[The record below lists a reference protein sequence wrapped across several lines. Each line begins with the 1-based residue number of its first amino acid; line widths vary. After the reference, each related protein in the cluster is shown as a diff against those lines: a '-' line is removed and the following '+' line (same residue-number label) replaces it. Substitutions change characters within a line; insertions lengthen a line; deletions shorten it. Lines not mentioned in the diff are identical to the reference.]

1 MQPTKKSILMDITRG
16 NRMKFVYAIL
26 ALGVGVC
33 FSLIMPLMLSGTIDA
48 LVAAADGKT
57 STPVDLVAPL
67 GAWFNARGGVPYLL
81 SHLWIIAIILMVCY
95 VAGGLFQYLRA
106 RFTAYASEN
115 VARNLRDRL
124 YSHLQT
130 LSYEYH
136 VQAQTGDLIQRCTSD
151 VDTIRRFLAQQLT
164 EIFRAVFMVG
174 IAVTVMLTINVRM
187 TLYSMILVPPLFL
200 FAWLFFKW
208 VQKYF
213 KVADEAEGK
222 MSAVLQENL
231 TGVRVVRAFGRQK
244 YEEGKFDKVNN
255 DLYKKSMK
263 LINLLAVY
271 WSGSDLM
278 AMSQEVVALLIG
290 VVTVVTFPGTL
301 TIGEMTVFVSYTGM
315 LLWPIRHL
323 GRILSDMGKAMVSFG
338 RTSEILMQQPEQDAP
353 GSIQPPLDRDIEF
366 DHVGFEHEDNTPVL
380 KDIHFT
386 VKQGQTVALLGATG
400 SGKSTLMNLL
410 QRLYDVKQGAIRIGG
425 VNINKIS
432 KRYLRSRVGLVL
444 QEPFLYSRTVKDNI
458 GIAKREPSWDM
469 IRAAAITAEADGFI
483 NHFEKGYDTMVG
495 ERGVTLSGGQKQR
508 VAIARTLLKDND
520 ILIFDD
526 SLSAVDTET
535 DRAIREALQ
544 EARKELDKSATTF
557 IISHRLTTLAEAD
570 VIVVMQNGKVSQMGS
585 HEELVKQEGLYK
597 RIYQIQAALEEELEN
612 DD

>member
-1 MQPTKKSILMDITRG
+1 MQATKKSILLDITRG
-16 NRMKFVYAIL
+16 NRMRFLYSIL
-26 ALGVGVC
+26 AMGIGVC

-48 LVAAADGKT
+48 LVDAADGKT
-57 STPVDLVAPL
+57 STPVDLIAPL
-67 GAWFNARGGVPYLL
+67 GPWFNARGGVPYLL

-95 VAGGLFQYLRA
+95 VAGGLFHYLRA
-106 RFTAYASEN
+106 RFSAYASEN
-115 VARNLRDRL
+115 IARNLRDKL

-164 EIFRAVFMVG
+164 EIFRTVFMVTVA
-174 IAVTVMLTINVRM
+174 IVVMLNINARM

-213 KVADEAEGK
+213 KFADEAEGR
-222 MSAVLQENL
+222 MSSVLQENL

-244 YEEGKFDKVNN
+244 YEEDKFADANN

-271 WSGSDLM
+271 WSGSDIM
-278 AMSQEVVALLIG
+278 ALSQEVVALVIG

-323 GRILSDMGKAMVSFG
+323 GRILSDLGKAMVSFG
-338 RTSEILMQQPEQDAP
+338 RTSEILMQQPEQDEP
-353 GSIQPPLDRDIEF
+353 GSIKPPLDRDIEF

-380 KDIHFT
+380 RDIHFT

-425 VNINKIS
+425 VNINRIS

-458 GIAKREPSWDM
+458 GIAKRDPSYEM
-469 IRAAAITAEADGFI
+469 IRSAAKTAAADGFI

-544 EARKELDKSATTF
+544 EARKELKKSATTF

-570 VIVVMQNGKVSQMGS
+570 VIVVMQNGKVSQIGS
-585 HEELVKQEGLYK
+585 HDELVKQEGLYK
-597 RIYQIQAALEEELEN
+597 RIYQIQAALEEELE
-612 DD
+612 DDE